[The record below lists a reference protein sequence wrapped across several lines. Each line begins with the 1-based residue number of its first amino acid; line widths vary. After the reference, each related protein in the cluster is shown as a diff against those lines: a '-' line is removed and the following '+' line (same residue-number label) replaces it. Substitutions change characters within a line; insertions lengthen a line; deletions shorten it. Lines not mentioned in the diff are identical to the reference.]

1 MSVSKSTL
9 LCLFLAYNVCAQINF
24 GPPPVDTEDKK
35 VPEKVEVGERF
46 GLLSTLLD
54 KDPLGRDPNANNQQS
69 NPQNVPNNP
78 NNNGGQNGNF
88 QTLDDL
94 LNPKT
99 ACCCS
104 SSNFGCPQ
112 TNTPKNEDLV
122 SDDQGFSGLNPR
134 FKDQEE
140 INSSIR
146 SGDDD
151 LAAELNGGL
160 GVRIVNEP
168 AQFCDAPEDSCPR
181 GTQKCCYSSN
191 TNINSFGS
199 SCQPLGQKPFTP
211 WNQGC
216 NQRNS
221 NSGNRKQCGTR
232 SYQPIPNLGD
242 CALASPE
249 EFPWVCMML
258 TDSDRFLGSC
268 AVVPE
273 SSDNDITSGTYRVI
287 CCP

>member
-1 MSVSKSTL
+1 MIFN
-9 LCLFLAYNVCAQINF
+9 FLNTYFIF
-24 GPPPVDTEDKK
+24 YT
-35 VPEKVEVGERF
+35 
-46 GLLSTLLD
+46 
-54 KDPLGRDPNANNQQS
+54 
-69 NPQNVPNNP
+69 
-78 NNNGGQNGNF
+78 F
-88 QTLDDL
+88 Q
-94 LNPKT
+94 
-99 ACCCS
+99 
-104 SSNFGCPQ
+104 
-112 TNTPKNEDLV
+112 
-122 SDDQGFSGLNPR
+122 
-134 FKDQEE
+134 
-140 INSSIR
+140 
-146 SGDDD
+146 
-151 LAAELNGGL
+151 
-160 GVRIVNEP
+160 P
-168 AQFCDAPEDSCPR
+168 AQFCDEPEDSCPR

-199 SCQPLGQKPFTP
+199 SCQPLGQKPLIP

-216 NQRNS
+216 SQRNS

-287 CCP
+287 TAAHKLGSLTKNE